1 MSLTKQGIH
10 KHLIKIN
17 GLSSGND
24 NVGYINLLLYN
35 LVLKEIVAYN
45 LLTLAE
51 KKSINIILE
60 GKHQRYYYDQRTKQ
74 IKHRNPKMKEAHKE

>member
-17 GLSSGND
+17 CLDSAND

-35 LVLKEIVAYN
+35 LVLKGIVPYN

-51 KKSINIILE
+51 KKSINMILE
-60 GKHQRYYYDQRTKQ
+60 GKHQRYYYDQRIKQ
-74 IKHRNPKMKEAHKE
+74 IKHRSQKMKEAHKK